1 MSSREFKVTGTVRL
15 PAVTKPFQNAPAH
28 VSVEDVSK
36 MDVSA
41 TLIAAQRI
49 DVSISE
55 GDMESGRENRFEFEI
70 QGEITDERNLYVVSV
85 HIDVDGDGK
94 ISHGDYITTGLYPV
108 LTRGNPDR
116 VVVDVDE
123 VR

>member
-15 PAVTKPFQNAPAH
+15 PVVSKSFRNAAAH
-28 VSVEDVSK
+28 VRVEDVSR

-49 DVSISE
+49 DVSVSE
-55 GDMESGRENRFEFEI
+55 ADIESGRASRFEFEI

-85 HIDVDGDGK
+85 HIDVDGAGK
-94 ISHGDYITTGLYPV
+94 ISRGDYITTGLYPV

-116 VVVDVDE
+116 VVVDIDE
-123 VR
+123 VK